1 MKVSFPSLFVVLLV
15 ISAPT
20 FAAERAE
27 LPATGLENRVEF
39 WKKIF
44 TQYGKDDIV
53 IHDRVRVN
61 LIYDVADESNVET
74 KLTDVD
80 HALKAIQASVDTP
93 DSELSLTAKQIRDA
107 IVAADIPLT
116 KSSLDQLIEN
126 VHTQRGIKERFREG
140 VVRSGRYVDTFRKIM
155 ENEGVIPELAL
166 LPLVESSFQN
176 AKSKA
181 AALGVWQFTRST
193 GKLYMN
199 INKKGDDRLDPL
211 KSTRAA
217 ARLLHENYS
226 ALGSW
231 PLAITA
237 YNHGRGGMI
246 RAKSEI
252 GPDLTKIISDYRGP
266 VFGYA
271 SMNFYTEF
279 LAAVDVWENYQQYFG
294 ELVLDRPA
302 PGSVPKLVV
311 ASTKATSTKAT
322 PTKAKTTLVASKT
335 TSSSRSASKYKV
347 RNGDTLYEIAQKFG
361 TSIRELMAKNNLSRP
376 HIYAGQILL
385 VK

>member
-1 MKVSFPSLFVVLLV
+1 MKSSFSRLIVVVLAL
-15 ISAPT
+15 SAPV
-20 FAAERAE
+20 FAAERTE
-27 LPATGLENRVEF
+27 LPAAGLENRIEF
-39 WKKIF
+39 WRKIF

-61 LIYDVADESNVET
+61 LIYDIADESNVDS
-74 KLTDVD
+74 KLIGVD
-80 HALKAIQASVDTP
+80 RALKEIMVNLDTP
-93 DSELSLTAKQIRDA
+93 ENLSLTGKQIRDTL
-107 IVAADIPLT
+107 VAADIPLT
-116 KSSLDQLIEN
+116 KPSIDELIEN
-126 VHTQRGIKERFREG
+126 VHTQRGIKERFRDG
-140 VVRSGRYVDTFRKIM
+140 VVRSGRYVDSFRRIM

-193 GKLYMN
+193 GKVYLN
-199 INKKGDDRLDPL
+199 INKKGDDRLDPT
-211 KSTRAA
+211 KSTFAA
-217 ARLLHENYS
+217 AKLLHENYR

-237 YNHGRGGMI
+237 YNHGRPGML

-252 GPDLTKIISDYRGP
+252 GPELTKIISDYRGP

-279 LAAVDVWENYQQYFG
+279 LAAVDVYNNYQQYFG
-294 ELVLDRPA
+294 ELALDKPG
-302 PGSVPKLVV
+302 PGSIPKPALVKTTTTAKPKTALV
-311 ASTKATSTKAT
+311 ASKAT
-322 PTKAKTTLVASKT
+322 PTAN
-335 TSSSRSASKYKV
+335 KYKV

-361 TSIRELMAKNNLSRP
+361 TSIRDLMTMNNLSRP

-385 VK
+385 IK